1 MGSGVIAQRLAL
13 MRVSKMHSK
22 VNLEREVAAIGD
34 LSRDELVAHWTRIYG
49 CLPPAGVRQQLLRYA
64 VAWHLQAK
72 QLGGLSLQTRK
83 TVMAAA
89 GRLVSHDTVHQR
101 DDGTSPRRDQE
112 RSGYRRRG
120 KADDR
125 RQSAERAFNI
135 SGVPAYRAKPQTGAR
150 LIREWNGKTNVVDV
164 LDGTF
169 LFEGLEYKSLS
180 AIARKITGAHW
191 SGPRFFGL

>member
-1 MGSGVIAQRLAL
+1 
-13 MRVSKMHSK
+13 MRVRKMHSK
-22 VNLEREVAAIGD
+22 VNLGREVAAIGD

-72 QLGGLSLQTRK
+72 RLGGLSLQTRK
-83 TVMAAA
+83 AVMAAA
-89 GRLVSHDTVHQR
+89 ARLASRDTVYER

-120 KADDR
+120 KPGDR
-125 RQSAERAFNI
+125 RQSAESAFNI

-150 LIREWNGKTNVVDV
+150 LIREWNGKTNIVDV
-164 LDGTF
+164 LEGTF
-169 LFEGLEYKSLS
+169 LFEGLEYASLS